1 MLVFMKLF
9 LLFILVLCIV
19 ISNILNKLSDGVEIN
34 VDKFC
39 VLWLWIWFVD
49 FNIIL
54 FLMYLRILFCF
65 VFEILVIC
73 IELLVFG
80 SFYLVKVI
88 VSLFIIYFF

>member
-19 ISNILNKLSDGVEIN
+19 ISNILNKLCDGVEIN

-39 VLWLWIWFVD
+39 VLWLLIWFVD

-54 FLMYLRILFCF
+54 FLMYLRILFFF

-73 IELLVFG
+73 IELLFFG

>member
-39 VLWLWIWFVD
+39 VLWLWIWFYFV
-49 FNIIL
+49 FNVFENIIL
-54 FLMYLRILFCF
+54 FCFWDISNMYWIIGFWKFLF
-65 VFEILVIC
+65 
-73 IELLVFG
+73 G
-80 SFYLVKVI
+80 
-88 VSLFIIYFF
+88 